1 MQVFQTIMLVAV
13 IIYAVFLLAFAL
25 KTKRPLKTLMLSA
38 LLGIA
43 ALLCVNLTS
52 GLTGVALNINGW
64 TLTTSLAAG
73 IPGVLAMLTLRILW
87 GI

>member
-1 MQVFQTIMLVAV
+1 MQIFQTVMLIAV
-13 IIYAVFLLAFAL
+13 IIYAILLLIFAL
-25 KTKRPLKTLMLSA
+25 KTKKPLKTLMLSA
-38 LLGIA
+38 LLGLA

-52 GLTGVALNINGW
+52 GLTGVVLNINGW
-64 TLTTSLAAG
+64 TLATSAAAG